1 MAFVDGPRH
10 DEHIRTP
17 HVVKTRR
24 KPIYQS
30 DRTICRPQQQR
41 AAIRRDRT
49 PVERSHHLASFH
61 GCKSEQ
67 I

>member
-1 MAFVDGPRH
+1 MFDPL
-10 DEHIRTP
+10 RTP

-41 AAIRRDRT
+41 AAIRRDRA
-49 PVERSHHLASFH
+49 PVKRNHHLASFH
-61 GCKSEQ
+61 GRKSEQ
-67 I
+67 F